1 MKKFLLKILL
11 FVAVLALIDILSGYC
26 FPVLRSWAK
35 SGQTYKIEYISN
47 VCTDDIII
55 LGSSRADHHYVPSVF
70 EEDLN
75 HTCYNAGEM
84 GCGIIP
90 AYARYKMISK
100 RHKPKLVIY
109 EVTPGYDYLE
119 DNDYSAYVGT
129 LRQYLNDKDIKEV
142 YLDFSDK
149 LERIRIVSNLYRN
162 NSKLVKNLKDA
173 ILSTPSYK
181 GYEPLYGTLPSNYS
195 SKRSKTGYELLGVD
209 TLKYNYLTR
218 LVEDTKKDGVPL
230 VFAISPIYGNGQLPS
245 EYHYIIDL
253 CEEHNIPIINNSY
266 CSGISEASYFQDSEH
281 LNHEGATLY
290 SHYVA
295 NQVKAF
301 IK

>member
-1 MKKFLLKILL
+1 MKILL

-26 FPVLRSWAK
+26 FTLLRGQAK
-35 SGQTYKIEYISN
+35 TGQTYKIEYISN

-55 LGSSRADHHYVPSVF
+55 LGSSRADHHYVPSVL
-70 EEDLN
+70 EEALN

-100 RHKPKLVIY
+100 RHKPKLVLY

-129 LRQYLNDKDIKEV
+129 LRQYLKDKDVRQV
-142 YLDFSDK
+142 YLDFTDE
-149 LERIRIVSNLYRN
+149 LERIRIVSNLYIN
-162 NSKLVKNLKDA
+162 NSKLIKNLKDA

-181 GYEPLYGTLPSNYS
+181 GYEPLYGTLPSDYS
-195 SKRSKTGYELLGVD
+195 SKREKTGYELLGID

-218 LVEDTKKDGVPL
+218 LVEVTKKDGVPL
-230 VFAISPIYGNGQLPS
+230 VFTISPLYGDGELPS
-245 EYHYIIDL
+245 EYHYIFDL
-253 CEEHNIPIINNSY
+253 CEEYNIPIINNSN
-266 CSGISEASYFQDSEH
+266 CTKINDVSYFQDSDH
-281 LNHEGATLY
+281 LNDEGATLY
-290 SHYVA
+290 SHNVA
-295 NQVKAF
+295 SQVKEY